1 MVDCFIET
9 YSYVHI
15 KIQEHVFS
23 SGKQQQQTAQGNK
36 SQKNNAAVSIA

>member
-23 SGKQQQQTAQGNK
+23 SGKQQQHKAQVRK
-36 SQKNNAAVSIA
+36 KLKNNLNML